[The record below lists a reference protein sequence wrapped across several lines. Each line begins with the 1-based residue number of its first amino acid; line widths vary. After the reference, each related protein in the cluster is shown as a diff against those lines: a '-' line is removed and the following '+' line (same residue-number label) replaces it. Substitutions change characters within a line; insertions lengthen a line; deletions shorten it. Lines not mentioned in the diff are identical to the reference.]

1 MTPARDP
8 FYIVKEEIQASIDK
22 LQSTFKQWEQAPLDI
37 GERVHLTKE
46 LLSSC
51 ESIEWQVDELDK
63 AIAVAVKDPA
73 RYSLDVIELE
83 RRRKRTVQAE
93 SKGSLAPNLNGAHH
107 ELMRHPND
115 YNSKAGRSDS
125 DTDDFISSESDR
137 QLLLMKQ
144 QDEELDE
151 LSASVQ
157 RIGGIGLTIHDELV
171 GQERILDD
179 LSLEMETT
187 SNRLDFVQKKVAVVM
202 KKAVDIQMQPP
213 LPLVSLVARTS
224 LTNRN
229 GSRTYPPEFVSKQT
243 AKASVAL
250 STHSPQNG
258 AHCRRSLP
266 SLPPLSSLSS
276 SRRCAGPRILAGLP
290 VIPCSGAHFRSRRRG
305 ASCAKGSDDL
315 RPCSDAVGGLGA
327 FGAQGKIDPGERSF
341 VGDGRLDPVHQ
352 QQPGGA
358 TSGGRDRYGHHP
370 AIPDAGFAEPAGGG
384 DGVVVRGSGRAVA
397 DAVHHS
403 RLCFALPCPRGRGLT
418 PTPPAAFRSA

>member
-1 MTPARDP
+1 MDATFTP
-8 FYIVKEEIQASIDK
+8 
-22 LQSTFKQWEQAPLDI
+22 
-37 GERVHLTKE
+37 
-46 LLSSC
+46 
-51 ESIEWQVDELDK
+51 
-63 AIAVAVKDPA
+63 
-73 RYSLDVIELE
+73 
-83 RRRKRTVQAE
+83 
-93 SKGSLAPNLNGAHH
+93 H
-107 ELMRHPND
+107 E
-115 YNSKAGRSDS
+115 Y
-125 DTDDFISSESDR
+125 
-137 QLLLMKQ
+137 
-144 QDEELDE
+144 
-151 LSASVQ
+151 
-157 RIGGIGLTIHDELV
+157 
-171 GQERILDD
+171 
-179 LSLEMETT
+179 
-187 SNRLDFVQKKVAVVM
+187 
-202 KKAVDIQMQPP
+202 
-213 LPLVSLVARTS
+213 
-224 LTNRN
+224 
-229 GSRTYPPEFVSKQT
+229 KQT
-243 AKASVAL
+243 PYYLARLPVPVLTFWLCTSVAL

-370 AIPDAGFAEPAGGG
+370 AIPDAGFAEPGGG

-418 PTPPAAFRSA
+418 PTPPAAFRSASKAGTCVVSFYFILFFSSF